1 MTNKTSQWIEAE
13 NRYCAQN
20 YYPLPVVLSRGEGVW
35 LWDIEGKR
43 YLDMMSAY
51 SAVSFGHSHPR
62 LVKALVEQAQ
72 KLNVVS
78 RAFHQETMLPC
89 FEKLCQISGMDAV
102 LPMNTGAEAVE
113 TAIKAARRWGY
124 EKKRIAN
131 EQAEIIVMDNNFHG
145 RTTTIVGFSS
155 DVDYKKHFGPFAKG
169 FCSVPFGDI
178 QAIQNAIQK
187 NTCALLIEPIQ
198 GEAGIV
204 LPPEGWL
211 KSCAKLCQQENILL
225 IVDEVQSGLGR
236 TGKLFAFQHENIVP
250 DGLIL
255 GKALGGGLLPVSAFL
270 AKKEVMDVFNAG
282 SHGSTFGGNPL
293 ACRIALEAL
302 EILHDEKLVENSAE
316 LGKYLLEGLSHI
328 QHPLI
333 KAVRGKGLW
342 VGVEFDNQ
350 KKSAREVCLAL
361 MDLGLLTKEAHDKVI
376 RFAPPLIIDKDTL
389 IWAIERFHQ
398 ALSTL

>member
-1 MTNKTSQWIEAE
+1 MVNKMSQWIDLES
-13 NRYCAQN
+13 RYCAQN
-20 YYPLPVVLSRGEGVW
+20 YYPLPVVLSKGAGVW
-35 LWDIEGKR
+35 LWDIEDKR

-62 LVKALVEQAQ
+62 LVKALIEQAQ

-78 RAFHQETMLPC
+78 RAFHQETMLPF
-89 FEKLCQISGMDAV
+89 FEKLCQLSGMDAV

-124 EKKRIAN
+124 EKKHIADD
-131 EQAEIIVMDNNFHG
+131 QAEIIVMDHNFHG

-155 DVDYKKHFGPFAKG
+155 DADYKKNFGPFAQG
-169 FCSVPFGDI
+169 FRSVPFGDI
-178 QAIQNAIQK
+178 QALQNAVQK

-198 GEAGIV
+198 GEAGII
-204 LPPEGWL
+204 LPPPGWL
-211 KSCAKLCQQENILL
+211 QACEKLCRQENLLL

-270 AKKEVMDVFNAG
+270 AKKEIMDVFNPG
-282 SHGSTFGGNPL
+282 SHGSTFGGNAL
-293 ACRIALEAL
+293 ACRIGLEAL
-302 EILHDEKLVENSAE
+302 EVLHDEHLVENSAN
-316 LGKYLLEGLSHI
+316 LGQYLLEGLSHV

-342 VGVEFDNQ
+342 VGVEFDNH

-361 MDLGLLTKEAHDKVI
+361 MNLGILTKEAHDKVI
-376 RFAPPLIIDKDTL
+376 RFAPPLIIDKDT
-389 IWAIERFHQ
+389 ITWAIERFHQ
-398 ALSTL
+398 ALSSL